1 MSWLLPRPDRR
12 SVWLLLGLSLLC
24 SALELALLQHKYQLF
39 SGGGFLQPHSFGLI
53 SERVIYV
60 LAGWLADLSAL
71 ICAFMLYNLLC
82 RFQTSSR
89 SHLWFALFVL
99 LSYSSYSWLG
109 TELFQY
115 FGDNLDWQVLANLG
129 GGSVLAA
136 ISMVLTE
143 LSQHLLPV
151 IFGLLLGIALLYCV
165 HLAFRRY
172 RTPICDAQRWW
183 AYAALLVLLLFPLQ
197 LQWVA
202 TAQPYRFGLE
212 KKLSQQVLAQLINRL
227 TDIDFDGYGAFGI
240 NADAHPLNASL
251 YPGAMDVPG
260 NGIDEDGIGGD
271 LPQLQADAPDAL
283 MQLPLRAGQHIFL
296 VVLESVRADALFA
309 NVEGQAV
316 MPHLAALAKQG
327 SYSEQAYSHTGFT
340 TSSLKA
346 LFNRSLSY
354 HPPQQNLLDALQA
367 RGYQLNVL
375 SAQAER
381 FGDVLSSARLK
392 RSGQYYFDADSALS
406 DRLDPSLNAGALRLS
421 EQRLLRQL
429 QQRFGE
435 VNWQQPQFFY
445 LNVQAAH
452 YPYHHREM
460 LPLLT
465 TRAINRQQMQPA
477 NKALLQLSYYNAV
490 ANADW
495 LIGQLQ
501 QLMQQQGIAGQSTQ
515 FYTSDHGESLF
526 DDGFL
531 GHGHQLNDTQ
541 TRVVLVSN
549 RQVTY
554 PKVLGHADLAPL
566 ILATAQNVTPPATED
581 AVLQVV
587 GLVRSPQQIARVDA
601 EGRMLYDFRQQH
613 FRRSDEAPWQDFAQ
627 LSAADQQRAQQL
639 INQWGW
645 LRYQQSEL
653 YQQQSATP

>member
-1 MSWLLPRPDRR
+1 M
-12 SVWLLLGLSLLC
+12 
-24 SALELALLQHKYQLF
+24 
-39 SGGGFLQPHSFGLI
+39 
-53 SERVIYV
+53 
-60 LAGWLADLSAL
+60 DL
-71 ICAFMLYNLLC
+71 
-82 RFQTSSR
+82 
-89 SHLWFALFVL
+89 
-99 LSYSSYSWLG
+99 
-109 TELFQY
+109 
-115 FGDNLDWQVLANLG
+115 
-129 GGSVLAA
+129 
-136 ISMVLTE
+136 
-143 LSQHLLPV
+143 
-151 IFGLLLGIALLYCV
+151 
-165 HLAFRRY
+165 
-172 RTPICDAQRWW
+172 
-183 AYAALLVLLLFPLQ
+183 
-197 LQWVA
+197 
-202 TAQPYRFGLE
+202 
-212 KKLSQQVLAQLINRL
+212 
-227 TDIDFDGYGAFGI
+227 
-240 NADAHPLNASL
+240 
-251 YPGAMDVPG
+251 PG
-260 NGIDEDGIGGD
+260 NDIDEDGIGGD
-271 LPQLQADAPDAL
+271 LPLLPANAPDAL

-309 NVEGQAV
+309 NVNGQAV
-316 MPHLAALAKQG
+316 MPHLAALARQG
-327 SYSEQAYSHTGFT
+327 SYSEHAYSHTGFT

-367 RGYQLNVL
+367 RGYQINVL

-381 FGDVLSSARLK
+381 FGDVLASARLK
-392 RSGQYYFDADSALS
+392 RKDQYYFDADSALS

-429 QQRFGE
+429 QQRFSE

-452 YPYHHREM
+452 YPYHHHEM

-465 TRAINRQQMQPA
+465 KRAINRQQMQPA

-501 QLMQQQGIAGQSTQ
+501 QLMQQQGITGQSTQ

-541 TRVVLVSN
+541 TRIVLVSN

-554 PKVLGHADLAPL
+554 PKVLGHTDLAPL

-627 LSAADQQRAQQL
+627 LTAPDQQRAQQL

-653 YQQQSATP
+653 YQQQSDKP